1 MIILLPKKAEY
12 KNGDDFPFLTV
23 PLDMKGAES
32 ASFEDFQWWAKSEDF
47 QKWLDKNPRSW
58 VADSEDMS
66 KYANVAEYIKE
77 KYNFNLDD
85 INVSLNENDLDNGVI
100 SFSNFSKLNE
110 DTNTADDDP
119 KFREAIKFHF
129 AYNKLKSEGKIDETL
144 SPGEILDG
152 NEKAIFICG
161 NDPDTG
167 EDIQETLKAVK
178 MKSFT
183 KSQSASKIML
193 LDVNEMYP
201 GGPIPENE
209 TAEGLTQKIIQD
221 ASILAVMGGVSITLF
236 GALKAAGGALSGALL
251 LKSISGFRID
261 PKNKTQV
268 PPGVMDKIKNYG
280 GSAIKSLWGGAK
292 DVALLKNTRTI
303 GSSIVR
309 GAKGAKSAYTLGK
322 VGAKGALKAFS
333 KGFTRGAA
341 QGGAKLIPFVGEIL
355 ILTDVI
361 GSAWN
366 WFSDKQAPK
375 YNEVK
380 SFAQRE
386 MDPKKIPIG
395 VPITICWSQPAG
407 GGWGTVTSFLFNNE
421 TRTTAEFIKIAD
433 KNNYS
438 ILILTQVNSK
448 EAQKQLAEHDLVL
461 VALDNNDIVNDQE
474 GALNTIARVFDNEDL
489 DFKISYVDGIS
500 KLATIFKFKGMCD
513 WDVFKTALDSSSDQL
528 IISDD
533 SAPENYEFYY
543 QDNEGDVINVVGR
556 LMNNDELRSTSK
568 DDIDKIFIPKEVK
581 EDSGNGSKKNES
593 EDGGLVY
600 MDLVNEND
608 VITSFSSFSDRIYG
622 INEDKK
628 SGDIVSL
635 SSDDLSTPAKVA
647 IYWVTDR
654 EYADPELRKY
664 KTGKFT
670 NFTIDP
676 SDYGAKRGESISVQ
690 TNTINEDINNPKRGV
705 YQFKKAKLDNKKDG
719 RESDIVTVVNPKTD
733 EKKPEVS
740 GDKVEGKVSDDYY
753 IKVDPNDVK
762 IKDRRSSTIIRDN
775 SVTGGINL
783 IDKFLSDKEKEVLGV
798 EGWKAIS
805 FAKALQDNRGDIV
818 EVKLKNKFASPGD
831 RVRKYRVTDGEA
843 FQIAKK
849 FTTEV
854 EDRIKYE

>member
-66 KYANVAEYIKE
+66 KYSNVAEYIKE

-85 INVSLNENDLDNGVI
+85 INVSLDENDLDNGVI

-152 NEKAIFICG
+152 KEKAIFICG

-193 LDVNEMYP
+193 LDVSEMYP
-201 GGPIPENE
+201 GGSIPENE

-251 LKSISGFRID
+251 LKSISGFRIN
-261 PKNKTQV
+261 PKNATQV
-268 PPGVMDKIKNYG
+268 SPGVMDKIKNYG

-395 VPITICWSQPAG
+395 VPITVCWSQPAG

-533 SAPENYEFYY
+533 SAPETYEFYY

-622 INEDKK
+622 INEDKE

-775 SVTGGINL
+775 FVTGGINL

>member
-66 KYANVAEYIKE
+66 KYSNVAEYIKE

-85 INVSLNENDLDNGVI
+85 INVSLDENDLDNGVI

-152 NEKAIFICG
+152 KEKAIFICG

-193 LDVNEMYP
+193 LDVSEMYP
-201 GGPIPENE
+201 GGSIPENE

-251 LKSISGFRID
+251 LKSISGFRIN
-261 PKNKTQV
+261 PKNATQV
-268 PPGVMDKIKNYG
+268 SPGVMDKIKNYG

-395 VPITICWSQPAG
+395 VPITVCWSQPAG

-533 SAPENYEFYY
+533 SAPETYEFYY

-622 INEDKK
+622 INEDKE

-690 TNTINEDINNPKRGV
+690 TNTINEGINNPKRGV

-775 SVTGGINL
+775 FVTGGINL